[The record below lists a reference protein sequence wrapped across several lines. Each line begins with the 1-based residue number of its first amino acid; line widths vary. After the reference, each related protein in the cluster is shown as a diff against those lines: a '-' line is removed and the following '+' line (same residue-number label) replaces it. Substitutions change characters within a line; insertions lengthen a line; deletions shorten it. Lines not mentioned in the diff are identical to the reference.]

1 MTNNQKKAY
10 VFPGQGSQF
19 VGMAKDI
26 FDERP
31 QAKAYFEQ
39 ANEILGFDIAKI
51 MFEGTEDDLKQTS
64 VTQPAIFLH
73 SVIDALTR
81 EDFQPDAVAGHS
93 LGEFS
98 ALTAAGY
105 LTFEDGLSL
114 VKTRAE
120 AMQEACNTQKSGMA
134 AIIGLDDK
142 VIEDVCASLNK
153 LVVPANYNTIGQVV
167 ISGDE
172 QGIEEAIDI
181 LKEKGARM
189 AVKLQVNGAFHSPF
203 MKSAED
209 ALADKINTVNFK
221 QGVCPIYQNVTALH
235 TNDISAIKE
244 NLLKQLTA
252 PVKWTQSIL
261 NMKQD
266 GFEEFEEVGPGKVL
280 MGLIRK
286 IKQ

>member
-153 LVVPANYNTIGQVV
+153 LVVPANYNTIGQLV